1 MRVRTTSGTSVVS
14 PYMWRP
20 LLIWLKSWSAAT
32 NAKSANISSTT
43 TRMPSC
49 AAPNPR
55 PAKPPSEIGVL
66 TTRPGKRAASPLVAP

>member
-1 MRVRTTSGTSVVS
+1 MRVRTTSGTSVVL

-32 NAKSANISSTT
+32 RAKSANMISTT
-43 TRMPSC
+43 ARMPSC
-49 AAPNPR
+49 AAPKPR

-66 TTRPGKRAASPLVAP
+66 MTRSGNRAGSPLVAP